1 MPIVLILLGVY
12 VIVVAVRGY
21 ISTLGSLLKGDLV
34 GSGSFGFW
42 LLAIMAVGLLGYV
55 KGPARIFSNAL
66 LLLIIIVI
74 FLSNGGVWGKLVA
87 AIQNPAAALPVQSVT
102 VSGGSA
108 SPATAANNS
117 SPITGA
123 ISAGISA
130 ASGGFFGGLF

>member
-66 LLLIIIVI
+66 LLLIIVVI

-102 VSGGSA
+102 VSGGA
-108 SPATAANNS
+108 SPATSANNS
-117 SPITGA
+117 SPVTSA
-123 ISAGISA
+123 ISGAISA